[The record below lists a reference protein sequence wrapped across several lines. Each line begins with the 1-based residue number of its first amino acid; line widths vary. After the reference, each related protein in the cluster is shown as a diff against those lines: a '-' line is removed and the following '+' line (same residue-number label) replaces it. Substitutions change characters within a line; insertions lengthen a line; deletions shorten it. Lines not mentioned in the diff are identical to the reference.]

1 MTRFTPGIIDYDG
14 AMATHYPKGRA
25 LTSHSAEAWRTAIL
39 PFVPQAPGL
48 TILDLGSGTGRF
60 STFLSEAFAARVIG
74 VEPARGMRN
83 LAARGAH
90 PPTVRFV
97 AGMAERIPLRD
108 RCDVV
113 WVSQVLHHVR
123 DQGLCAAE
131 LRRVLRAGG
140 CVVIRSTFAESEDG
154 FPTLLRFFPGVHRIF
169 ADLPTIEGTIATFVA
184 HGLSLDTRRRVEQ
197 QICGSLREFAERT
210 RLRADSSLALLSDQ
224 EFAAGMSAL
233 DQAAERESDPVPVR
247 ERLDLL
253 VFRASLGPAELS
265 PKIANV

>member
-25 LTSHSAEAWRTAIL
+25 LSSHSAEAWRAAIL
-39 PFVPQAPGL
+39 PFVPPTPGL

-60 STFLSEAFAARVIG
+60 STFLSEAFDARVIG
-74 VEPARGMRN
+74 VEPARGMRT
-83 LAARGAH
+83 LAVRSAH
-90 PPTVRFV
+90 PPAVRFV
-97 AGMAERIPLRD
+97 AGTAERIPLRD
-108 RCDVV
+108 RSCDMA

-123 DQGLCAAE
+123 DQGLCAGE

-169 ADLPTIEGTIATFVA
+169 RDLPTIDRTIATFGSQ
-184 HGLSLDTRRRVEQ
+184 GLTLETRRRVEQ
-197 QICGSLREFAERT
+197 QICGSLREFADRT
-210 RLRADSSLALLSDQ
+210 RLRADSSLALLPDQ
-224 EFAAGMSAL
+224 EFTAGMSAL
-233 DQAAERESDPVPVR
+233 DQAAERESVPGPVL

-253 VFRASLGPAELS
+253 VFRTAGR
-265 PKIANV
+265 